1 MLQPLDC
8 FGGRELSGAH
18 GFQNFQKFLLIHSV

>member
-8 FGGRELSGAH
+8 LDGRKLSGLH